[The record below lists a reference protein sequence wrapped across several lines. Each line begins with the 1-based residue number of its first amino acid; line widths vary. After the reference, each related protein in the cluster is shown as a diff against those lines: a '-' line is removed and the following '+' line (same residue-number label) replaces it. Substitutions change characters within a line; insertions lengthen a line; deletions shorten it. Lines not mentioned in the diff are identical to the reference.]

1 MSQADVVAGAQQVMD
16 PGEEG
21 WGLVVQEGILDGPNT
36 FGQSPILKNEIN
48 LDVKEEEKLVKSLDT
63 PSHVI
68 FFFYLDNIQHCR

>member
-21 WGLVVQEGILDGPNT
+21 WGLVVQEGILDRPNT

-48 LDVKEEEKLVKSLDT
+48 LNVKD
-63 PSHVI
+63 
-68 FFFYLDNIQHCR
+68 